1 MRNWLLVLVGSAG
14 LLWSTARKA
23 VAQCEKCDSKLAYVA
38 DFCYTDP
45 QYEGLCA
52 QFSEKQP
59 NFLLQN
65 GKKARYIPATSDA
78 NFGYFISL
86 ANTRKLK
93 IKAIEM
99 LFLQQALKA
108 WEVESR
114 KFGYTY
120 RESGL
125 GIKILNEGEGPLP
138 EKGKPVVV
146 HYSGYLEDGTKFD
159 SSYDRNKPFTFTL
172 GIGQVIKGWDEGIGM
187 LKPGSKALLRIPPD
201 LGYGSTARGQI
212 PANATLYFEVEVL
225 K

>member
-1 MRNWLLVLVGSAG
+1 MRYVLTVLGSAA
-14 LLWSTARKA
+14 LLWTTAGKV
-23 VAQCEKCDSKLAYVA
+23 VAQCEECDSKLAYVA
-38 DFCYTDP
+38 DFCYTD
-45 QYEGLCA
+45 QQFEGLCA
-52 QFSEKQP
+52 QFSENQP
-59 NFLLQN
+59 NFLVQN
-65 GKKARYIPATSDA
+65 GKKARYLPATSDA
-78 NFGYFISL
+78 DAGYFISL

-93 IKAIEM
+93 ISAIEI

-125 GIKILNEGEGPLP
+125 GIKVLNEGEGPLP

-172 GIGQVIKGWDEGIGM
+172 GIGQVIKGWDEGIGL
-187 LKPGSKALLRIPPD
+187 LKAGSKALLRIPPD

-225 K
+225 E